1 MVSLNKERSF
11 LAGALVACIVLPA
24 QAGTWKFTV
33 PPSATKVVK
42 EDRNWRAHS
51 ALELAVR
58 CTSPVKPGTL
68 YCSFFFQTKNDLWF
82 ESRKGIFLTGE
93 PQMLRLRLDSL
104 SPDWHCSNARRAFAP
119 DVLRWV
125 RAWGIKVFSREQI
138 SGTIEY
144 GELGLLKEKGEPL
157 EIFEVFTPKQ
167 PVAGVVS
174 PVRFRLGGFR
184 GNFFKSSHMSG
195 YLLCRGKGGETRAPV
210 YFRQDYV
217 RTTHPGTRKTMVE
230 PVETPVWQAD
240 WRPASVGTYELELH
254 LATIDG
260 DLTKKLGS
268 FEVAPREPGPPGNG
282 RTAASPAQSY
292 LATAG
297 DTGAYAYRG
306 GAWRYPNG
314 KPAAGEYWRVHLD
327 WTSKWGHYTG
337 LGEFDQLLAWKLE
350 KYLECRPEEKP
361 RPILVF
367 TQDVLDD
374 HGKFNWVDHPLN
386 AANGGRLRQASDIFL
401 SDTAAEIVMDRARY
415 LWARY
420 GRFESVSGLLLLVD
434 RAEPEVVRWVGKIA
448 ATLADEFPD
457 AQVLCNSRGLPER
470 WVSAELRLFDKWE
483 KDCRLSINT
492 HLKVDEEMKELDLV
506 ASYTDTAAVVIT
518 NRTWH
523 WAAASAFACDVKSRV
538 GPDGESKVM
547 LFFRTDPATVWQS
560 KLVPLRKDTW
570 DRVTFYF
577 DDPDWWT
584 CCRDKERQLTQ
595 LDLMT
600 IREMGLRFF
609 CRPRIKIPVRVKNC
623 TLLGPYTID
632 HEKTL
637 PFEIRALRGDEER
650 VVQHEKFELVFRLNR
665 VFNNPYD
672 PEEIDVSIEL
682 TDPNGRK
689 LRHPGY
695 YHETW
700 DLKMVDGKETPVMSG
715 SPTWRV
721 RVTPWVPG
729 KYRWKLTAVT
739 GDEKAEK
746 SGLFE
751 CTPGNP
757 RGFLR
762 LSRRDP
768 RYMEFS
774 NGEFYY
780 PIGHNL
786 RSPSDRRPGIYGS
799 EVLANVEW
807 AEKQGTRAYGKWFRK
822 MRENGETFSRIWMS
836 PWWCG
841 LEWHR
846 DHEGFHGLGYYNQA
860 NAARLDRILE
870 LAEQEGIYL
879 NVETANH
886 GTLSTY
892 IDKQWRY
899 NPLNMAMPDGYL
911 RYATDFFT
919 SRRAMQ
925 SHRDKLRYTV
935 ARWGYSTAIAWWGVM
950 TEAEWV
956 EPYFRGLQFA
966 DPRKVAVRSWV
977 PRPYKTRAH
986 QSKLINWL
994 VETDRY
1000 IRELDAHP
1008 HLVSSHFSNPPNGK
1022 ELWHRPGGDIVHNN
1036 AYTSFVGYWRKE
1048 RFQRSNGCADVIY
1061 VFCDVYQPYC
1071 RAKPLLIGEWAGD
1084 PHKNTEDHL
1093 TAELHTGIWAI
1104 AMTPAGGVTGYWWW
1118 NLLDARDLYPHFKAI
1133 ASFMKGE
1140 DRRGK
1145 DFKSERAFLRFPGRG
1160 VRSDMGQRDGLVLC
1174 SRDELFAYV
1183 YSRGINRRKDSTPA
1197 RGFDDPSFPE
1207 SGEGKLIVPERLRDG
1222 TYTLE
1227 YWNTFTGQPIRTET
1241 VVISGRDRSIPL
1253 INHRVDLALKLK
1265 MKDGSD
1271 PRRATSGHAR

>member
-1 MVSLNKERSF
+1 MVSFSNRLSF
-11 LAGALVACIVLPA
+11 LAGTLVACMVLPA
-24 QAGTWKFTV
+24 AADVWEFSV
-33 PPSATKVVK
+33 PPSGTKVV
-42 EDRNWRAHS
+42 EENRNWRAHS
-51 ALELAVR
+51 AVEITLQHVG
-58 CTSPVKPGTL
+58 PVKPETL

-82 ESRKGIFLTGE
+82 ESRKGIFLTGAR
-93 PQMLRLRLDSL
+93 QTLRLRLDSM
-104 SPDWHCSNARRAFAP
+104 SPDWQCRNARRAFAP

-125 RAWGIKVFSREQI
+125 RSWGIKVFSRSKV
-138 SGTIEY
+138 SGKIES
-144 GELGLLKEKGEPL
+144 GELRLLKEKGEPL
-157 EIFEVFTPKQ
+157 EVFGVSVPRR
-167 PVAGVVS
+167 PVAGRTN

-184 GNFFKSSHMSG
+184 GNFFRSADISG
-195 YLLCRGKGGETRAPV
+195 FVSCTGAGAETKVPV

-217 RTTHPGTRKTMVE
+217 RTTHPGTKETMIE

-240 WRPASVGTYELELH
+240 WRPERPGTFDLELH
-254 LATIDG
+254 LTTIDG
-260 DLTKKLGS
+260 DISRRLGR
-268 FEVAPREPGPPGNG
+268 FNVAAE
-282 RTAASPAQSY
+282 TAP
-292 LATAG
+292 
-297 DTGAYAYRG
+297 
-306 GAWRYPNG
+306 
-314 KPAAGEYWRVHLD
+314 PAAGVRPAAVTEEDYLVKVRDDGTYAYKSNRWKYPESGQGAGEHWRVHLD

-350 KYLECRPEEKP
+350 KYIESRSNEKP

-374 HGKFNWVDHPLN
+374 QGTYNWVDHPLN
-386 AANGGRLRQASDIFL
+386 AANGGSLERASDIFL
-401 SDTAAEIVMDRARY
+401 SDAAAEIVMDRARY

-420 GRFESVSGLLLLVD
+420 GRFESVSGLLLLID
-434 RAEPEVVRWVGKIA
+434 RAEPEVVKWVGRIA
-448 ATLADEFPD
+448 STLADTFPD

-470 WVSAELRLFDKWE
+470 WVSTPLKLFDKWE
-483 KDCRLSINT
+483 KDRRLSINT
-492 HLKVDEEMKELDLV
+492 HLKVDEQGKELDLI
-506 ASYTDTAAVVIT
+506 ASYTHTAAVVSR
-518 NRTWH
+518 RTHH
-523 WAAASAFACDVKSRV
+523 WAGASAFACDVQSGV

-547 LFFRTDPATVWQS
+547 LFFRTDPGTVWQS
-560 KLVPLRKDTW
+560 KLVPLRKDSW
-570 DRVTFYF
+570 DRVVFYF

-584 CCRDKERQLTQ
+584 CCQDKERRLTQ
-595 LDLMT
+595 RDLMT
-600 IREMGLRFF
+600 VRELGLRFF
-609 CRPRIKIPVRVKNC
+609 CRPRIRIPVRVKNC

-637 PFEIRALRGDEER
+637 PFAIKGLRGNEGR
-650 VVQHEKFELVFRLNR
+650 VVQHEKFELIFFLNR

-672 PEEIDVSIEL
+672 SEEIDVSIEL
-682 TDPNGRK
+682 TDPKGRR

-700 DLKMVDGKETPVMSG
+700 DLRMIDGRETPVKTG

-721 RVTPWVPG
+721 RVTPWIPG
-729 KYRWKLTAVT
+729 RYEWRLTAVT
-739 GDEKAEK
+739 GDEKAEM
-746 SGLFE
+746 SGSFD

-762 LSRRDP
+762 LSERDP

-807 AEKQGTRAYGKWFRK
+807 SERQGTRAYEKWFRK
-822 MRENGETFSRIWMS
+822 MRDHDENFSRIWMS

-841 LEWHR
+841 LEWNR
-846 DHEGFHGLGYYNQA
+846 DHEGYHGIGYYNQA

-870 LAEQEGIYL
+870 LAEKEGIYL

-886 GTLSTY
+886 GTLSTF

-899 NPLNMAMPDGYL
+899 NPLNQTMPDGYL

-919 SRRAMQ
+919 SRRAMR

-956 EPYFRGLQFA
+956 EPYFRGLHFA
-966 DPRKVAVRSWV
+966 DPRKIEVASWV

-986 QSKLINWL
+986 QSKLISWL

-1000 IRELDAHP
+1000 IREMDAHP

-1036 AYTSFVGYWRKE
+1036 AYTSFTGYWRKE
-1048 RFQRSNGCADVIY
+1048 RFQRSKGCADVIY

-1071 RAKPLLIGEWAGD
+1071 RTKPLLIGEWAGD
-1084 PHKNTEDHL
+1084 PHKNTEAHL

-1104 AMTPAGGVTGYWWW
+1104 AMTRTGGVTGYWWW
-1118 NLLDARDLYPHFKAI
+1118 NLLDTRNLYPHFKAV
-1133 ASFMKGE
+1133 AAFMKGE

-1145 DFKSERAFLRFPGRG
+1145 DYRSERALLQFVGKG
-1160 VRSDMGQRDGLVLC
+1160 VRNDMGERDGLVLYNKN
-1174 SRDELFAYV
+1174 ELFAYI
-1183 YSRGINRRKDSTPA
+1183 YSRGINRKDNSTVP
-1197 RGFDDPSFPE
+1197 RGFEDPSFPE
-1207 SGEGKLIVPERLRDG
+1207 SGPGKLIAPEDLADG
-1222 TYTLE
+1222 KYTLQ
-1227 YWNTFTGQPIRTET
+1227 YWNTFTGKPIRTDT
-1241 VVISGRDRSIPL
+1241 VTIGGRDRSIP
-1253 INHRVDLALKLK
+1253 IMSHHVDLALKVK
-1265 MKDGSD
+1265 REHRTRG
-1271 PRRATSGHAR
+1271 RENNIR